1 MCSTPGDASLCGTPP
16 IGGVLLI
23 STFYHPDPLLT
34 LAWPACGSQLMGLN
48 NPCISRAQDIDN
60 DDNDNG
66 GGGDT
71 AVDIGDWVFVIQF
84 HFVAVLPGCDPPAS
98 SF

>member
-1 MCSTPGDASLCGTPP
+1 
-16 IGGVLLI
+16 
-23 STFYHPDPLLT
+23 
-34 LAWPACGSQLMGLN
+34 MGLN

-66 GGGDT
+66 GGGDA